1 MASKHDIG
9 WEHVEPLGGNRRT
22 PKCKYCGKVIHGGIT
37 RLKQHIAHI
46 SRQVECN
53 TRSRVRCTVHGT
65 VGAYTNTKCNIVI
78 FWRCND
84 NLVNPECCNRI
95 RVQLLFSKK
104 G

>member
-1 MASKHDIG
+1 MEFSYSFRG
-9 WEHVEPLGGNRRT
+9 QNV
-22 PKCKYCGKVIHGGIT
+22 PKEGGI
-37 RLKQHIAHI
+37 
-46 SRQVECN
+46 CN

-65 VGAYTNTKCNIVI
+65 VGAYTNTKCHIVI

-95 RVQLLFSKK
+95 RVQLSFSKK